1 MSRKKPPSER
11 CPWCKGIVVHHPM
24 CKELRRGWDVMP
36 WGKHKGQHVST
47 VDTKYLEFMLKNNY
61 GNVETKQMMLKE
73 LQRRG
78 KKWNTLKWEQLAA
91 ATQWDSEVK
100 T

>member
-1 MSRKKPPSER
+1 
-11 CPWCKGIVVHHPM
+11 
-24 CKELRRGWDVMP
+24 MP